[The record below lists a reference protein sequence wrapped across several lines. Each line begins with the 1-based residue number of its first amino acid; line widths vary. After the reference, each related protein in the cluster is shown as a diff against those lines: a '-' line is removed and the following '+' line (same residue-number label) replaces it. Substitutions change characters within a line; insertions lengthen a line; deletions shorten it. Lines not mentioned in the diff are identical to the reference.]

1 MLTGHKAAITALC
14 IFKATDADTATNPTE
29 DILLSADETG

>member
-14 IFKATDADTATNPTE
+14 IFNATDADNPTE